1 MIFAEDIPRTPVSA
15 QSESDSNSNDSSS
28 NEILQFYG
36 LQCQDSN
43 SVDNFV
49 TDILSEV
56 RDCQSKEEN
65 ISSKIEKSSKKIK
78 ELQQELIRINNEK
91 PILPPIFVKE
101 NSSNGKKLGPCIGK
115 TKKGREMDVDKEYF
129 DLPFGWTKEVV
140 TIRNQPSM
148 KGKIREDI
156 YIISPGGKKKL
167 KSDAQLRKFLEENPT
182 IQCDL
187 DVTSTRKVKH
197 RELLNRS
204 FA

>member
-1 MIFAEDIPRTPVSA
+1 MPIR
-15 QSESDSNSNDSSS
+15 
-28 NEILQFYG
+28 
-36 LQCQDSN
+36 LQCKCHCLTAY
-43 SVDNFV
+43 FM
-49 TDILSEV
+49 I
-56 RDCQSKEEN
+56 
-65 ISSKIEKSSKKIK
+65 KK
-78 ELQQELIRINNEK
+78 
-91 PILPPIFVKE
+91 V
-101 NSSNGKKLGPCIGK
+101 GPCIGK

-156 YIISPGGKKKL
+156 YIITPGGKKKL
-167 KSDAQLRKFLEENPT
+167 KSDAQLMKFLEENPT